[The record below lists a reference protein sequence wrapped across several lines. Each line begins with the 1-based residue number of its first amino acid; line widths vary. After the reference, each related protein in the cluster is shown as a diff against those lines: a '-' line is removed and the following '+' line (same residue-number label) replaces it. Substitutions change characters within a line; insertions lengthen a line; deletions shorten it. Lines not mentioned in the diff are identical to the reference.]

1 MAHYAFVNEQ
11 TRGTGTALLTVVIIS
26 RSARTGRIAAFLAM
40 LLAALLPA
48 SGEASAFPSAVY
60 QFTDPNQALVFE
72 GRGWGHGVGLCQ
84 WGARGRALAG
94 QSAEQIVS
102 AYYTGATVQKAIA
115 PETTV
120 RVLVHS
126 SFLPETGE
134 SGQVIGKGGRWQ
146 LEGSGVAAIQAPAGA
161 ILDLSYDAGVPRFR
175 LTDSAGAS
183 LGSGPLRAPLVLRP
197 LEGGTRF
204 VVGYKPAPAVSGR
217 PGQYQDTYRG
227 ELIVAPRPE
236 GIETVNRLSLEDY
249 LRGVVPAEMP
259 ASWPAEAL
267 KAQTLAAR
275 SYAVFQARTRSSE
288 RYDVDDTTSFQVYRG
303 ANAEH
308 PAVNQIVDATAGQV
322 IMHGTAI
329 VQAYFF
335 STCGG
340 WTENNE
346 LVWTSGQPLPYLRG
360 IRDADPSGTAYDA
373 DSPLSTWSTGP
384 ITVAQLEE
392 ILNGHEATE
401 IGTLRSMD
409 LSKRTPSGRL
419 ISVTLVGSAGT
430 KTVRSDTL
438 MARFNRGKP
447 EGLSQL
453 FSTFF
458 DIKGAVGGVVVPPPI
473 PVLPTAPSLPGAR
486 ATATPVPGAR
496 PQATSTLSATLTP
509 APTATPVLRLEMTNP
524 VAARPNGPSSQF
536 FPETGHN
543 VGGAFLGFYQRSG
556 GLDIFGFPRTEE
568 ILEDGR
574 TAQFFQ
580 RAKLEYHVD
589 KAGTPYEVQLALLGD
604 ALTTQRRPFP
614 GAAPFV
620 SSGDHVFFAET
631 GHGLHYGFLNYW
643 RNRGGLDVFGYP
655 ISEELTEG
663 GYTVQYFQRARFEYH
678 PEHAGTPYEVQ
689 LGLLGDQ
696 LLQQRSWL
704 K

>member
-1 MAHYAFVNEQ
+1 M
-11 TRGTGTALLTVVIIS
+11 IS
-26 RSARTGRIAAFLAM
+26 RLTKVCRVAAVMGVLGASSLPVSADAQ
-40 LLAALLPA
+40 ALTMPA
-48 SGEASAFPSAVY
+48 AVY
-60 QFTDPNQALVFE
+60 QFSDPGQTLVFE

-94 QSAEQIVS
+94 QTAEQIVS
-102 AYYTGATVQKAIA
+102 AYYTGATVQKAVS
-115 PETTV
+115 PETTL
-120 RVLVHS
+120 RVLIHAN
-126 SFLPETGE
+126 FQPEGDQIGRITG
-134 SGQVIGKGGRWQ
+134 SGGRWQ
-146 LEGSGVAAIQAPAGA
+146 LEGSGVAVVQAPAGA
-161 ILDLSYDAGVPRFR
+161 FLELSAEGGAPRYHVKDATGTV
-175 LTDSAGAS
+175 
-183 LGSGPLRAPLVLRP
+183 LGGAPLGAPIVARP

-204 VVGYKPAPAVSGR
+204 VVGYKPAPDVRGR
-217 PGQYQDTYRG
+217 PGVFQDTYRG
-227 ELIVAPRPE
+227 EVIVSPRSG

-259 ASWPAEAL
+259 ASWPSEAV

-275 SYAVFQARTRSSE
+275 SYAVFQARARSSE

-308 PAVNQIVDATAGQV
+308 PVVNQIVDATAGQV
-322 IMHGTAI
+322 IMHGSQI

-346 LVWTSGQPLPYLRG
+346 SVWQSGQPLPYLRG
-360 IRDADPSGTAYDA
+360 IRDVDASGKAYDA
-373 DSPLSTWSTGP
+373 ESPLATWSTGP
-384 ITVAQLEE
+384 LSVAQLEE

-401 IGTLRSMD
+401 IGTLRSID
-409 LSKRTPSGRL
+409 LSRRTASGRL
-419 ISVTLVGSAGT
+419 LTATLVGSAGT

-438 MARFNRGKP
+438 TARFNRGKP

-453 FSTFF
+453 FSTLF
-458 DIKGAVGGVVVPPPI
+458 DLKWAPGAVVAPPLPM
-473 PVLPTAPSLPGAR
+473 VPTAPSLPAAR
-486 ATATPVPGAR
+486 TATPGPATTSRPVP
-496 PQATSTLSATLTP
+496 TSTLAPTPTP
-509 APTATPVLRLEMTNP
+509 ALRLEMTNA

-536 FPETGHN
+536 FVETGHN
-543 VGGAFLGFYQRSG
+543 VGGAFLDFFQRSG

-568 ILEDGR
+568 LLEDGR
-574 TAQFFQ
+574 TVQYFQ

-589 KAGTPYEVQLALLGD
+589 KVGTPYDVQLALLGD
-604 ALTTQRRPFP
+604 TLTLPRRPFSNT
-614 GAAPFV
+614 AAFA
-620 SSGDHVFFAET
+620 STAEHVFFPET
-631 GHGLHYGFLNYW
+631 SHGLHYGFLNYW

-655 ISEELTEG
+655 ISEELQEG
-663 GYTVQYFQRARFEYH
+663 GHTVQHFQRARFEYH
-678 PEHAGTPYEVQ
+678 PEHAGTRYDVQ